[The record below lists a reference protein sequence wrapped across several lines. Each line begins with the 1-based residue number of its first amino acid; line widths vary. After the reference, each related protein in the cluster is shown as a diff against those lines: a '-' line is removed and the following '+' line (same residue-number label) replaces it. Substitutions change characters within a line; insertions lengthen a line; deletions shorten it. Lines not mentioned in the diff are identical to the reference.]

1 MCNPVLIGVGAG
13 AAVGGITGGKKGA
26 LLGAVGGGLGG
37 WGYSAGLFG
46 GGAAA
51 TNIIGGVAPASFG
64 GVLAGAIPG
73 VGTGAGAAG
82 SAGFLSQAFGGGGI
96 GNFLLSPGFSLAT
109 QVIGFGVQLIGAQQ
123 QAAFQRAQSAYQQ
136 AALRNRQIAVE
147 QDIKYR
153 QQRLQIQKGIIGGQG
168 ARARG
173 QLRVEAAGRG
183 VLVDVGSEADRTE
196 QLAGDVAFAKLVAE
210 QDTALKDRQ
219 DRLIA
224 SGLQADSAL
233 LDFQLAEGQ
242 RASTFGQA
250 AAGLQLAAG
259 FSKFRF
265 NKGGQLA
272 FRT

>member
-1 MCNPVLIGVGAG
+1 MCFPAAAAAPLIGAGGGVLVPTLAVGAGGGIVSTVGAG
-13 AAVGGITGGKKGA
+13 ALVAGGTAAGVGTVGTA
-26 LLGAVGGGLGG
+26 AAVGGGFGGLGG
-37 WGYSAGLFG
+37 AF
-46 GGAAA
+46 
-51 TNIIGGVAPASFG
+51 SF
-64 GVLAGAIPG
+64 L
-73 VGTGAGAAG
+73 T
-82 SAGFLSQAFGGGGI
+82 
-96 GNFLLSPGFSLAT
+96 SPGFSLAT
-109 QVIGFGVQLIGAQQ
+109 QAIGFGVQVMGMRQ
-123 QAAFQRAQSAYQQ
+123 QAAFQRAQIAYQQ

>member
-1 MCNPVLIGVGAG
+1 MCNPILYGVGIG

-26 LLGAVGGGLGG
+26 LLGGVAGGFGGYAFGGLGG
-37 WGYSAGLFG
+37 VT
-46 GGAAA
+46 

-73 VGTGAGAAG
+73 VGAPVGG
-82 SAGFLSQAFGGGGI
+82 GFLSQAFGGGGL
-96 GNFLLSPGFSLAT
+96 GNFLTSPGFNIASKL
-109 QVIGFGVQLIGAQQ
+109 IGFGVQMVGAQQ
-123 QAAFQRAQSAYQQ
+123 QAAFQRAQIAYQQ

-196 QLAGDVAFAKLVAE
+196 QLAGDVAFAKLIAE
-210 QDTALKDRQ
+210 QETALKDRQ

-224 SGLQADSAL
+224 SGLRADSAL

-265 NKGGQLA
+265 NAGGQLA

>member
-1 MCNPVLIGVGAG
+1 MGMR
-13 AAVGGITGGKKGA
+13 
-26 LLGAVGGGLGG
+26 
-37 WGYSAGLFG
+37 
-46 GGAAA
+46 
-51 TNIIGGVAPASFG
+51 
-64 GVLAGAIPG
+64 
-73 VGTGAGAAG
+73 
-82 SAGFLSQAFGGGGI
+82 
-96 GNFLLSPGFSLAT
+96 
-109 QVIGFGVQLIGAQQ
+109 Q
-123 QAAFQRAQSAYQQ
+123 QAAFQRAQIAYQQ

-153 QQRLQIQKGIIGGQG
+153 QQRLQIQQGIIGGQG

>member
-1 MCNPVLIGVGAG
+1 MCNPILIGIGVG
-13 AAVGGITGGKKGA
+13 AAVGGITGGKRGA

-37 WGYSAGLFG
+37 WGFQAGLFG
-46 GGAAA
+46 G
-51 TNIIGGVAPASFG
+51 
-64 GVLAGAIPG
+64 
-73 VGTGAGAAG
+73 AGAAG
-82 SAGFLSQAFGGGGI
+82 ANLFPGSAAAAGGGGPGFLSQAFGGGGL
-96 GNFLLSPGFSLAT
+96 GNFLLSPGFSLGT
-109 QVIGFGVQLIGAQQ
+109 QLIGFGVQMVGAQQ
-123 QAAFQRAQSAYQQ
+123 QAAFQRAQIAFQQ

-153 QQRLQIQKGIIGGQG
+153 QERLQIQKGIIGGQG

-173 QLRVEAAGRG
+173 QLRVGAAARG

-196 QLAGDVAFAKLVAE
+196 QLAGDVAFAKLIAE
-210 QDTALKDRQ
+210 QETVLKDRQ

-259 FSKFRF
+259 FSKFRW
-265 NKGGQLA
+265 NTGGQLA

>member
-1 MCNPVLIGVGAG
+1 MCNPVLIGIGAG
-13 AAVGGITGGKKGA
+13 AAVGGIAGGKKGA

-37 WGYSAGLFG
+37 WGYQAGLFG
-46 GGAAA
+46 GGLAGTTAGGINFASNVVPILGTGPAAA
-51 TNIIGGVAPASFG
+51 GP
-64 GVLAGAIPG
+64 
-73 VGTGAGAAG
+73 
-82 SAGFLSQAFGGGGI
+82 GFLAQAFGGGGL
-96 GNFLLSPGFSLAT
+96 GNFLTSPGFNIASKL
-109 QVIGFGVQLIGAQQ
+109 IGFGVQMAGAQQ
-123 QAAFQRAQSAYQQ
+123 QAAFQRAQIAYQQ
-136 AALRNRQIAVE
+136 AALRNRQIAAE

-210 QDTALKDRQ
+210 QETALRDRQ

-224 SGLQADSAL
+224 SGLRADTAL

-242 RASTFGQA
+242 RASVFGQA
-250 AAGLQLAAG
+250 ATGLQVAAG

-265 NKGGQLA
+265 NPGGQLA